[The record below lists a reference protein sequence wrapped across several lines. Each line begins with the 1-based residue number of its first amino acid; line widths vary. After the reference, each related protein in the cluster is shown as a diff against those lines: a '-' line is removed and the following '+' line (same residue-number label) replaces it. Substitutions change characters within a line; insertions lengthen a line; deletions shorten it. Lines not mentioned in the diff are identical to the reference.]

1 MNKKNI
7 PNIANGLKLPYIDN
21 NEVDVY
27 IFLPA
32 GIEKKL
38 ITDIADELIKL
49 ARKTLKSTLITK
61 FITYYTFEDGENIE
75 PPYELVIRYT
85 KKEWDKAV
93 RKPENPNDY
102 PLIGYLVLKP
112 DGWGDWH
119 IFVTEITTIVSP
131 EDGGGEYGY
140 IHLTISMLADPLIG
154 DC

>member
-1 MNKKNI
+1 MNIKNI
-7 PNIANGLKLPYIDN
+7 PNIADGLKLPNIDN

-32 GIEKKL
+32 GIKKKL
-38 ITDIADELIKL
+38 ITDLADELMKL
-49 ARKTLKSTLITK
+49 ARITLKNSLITK

-85 KKEWDKAV
+85 KKEWDNAV

-112 DGWGDWH
+112 DGWGDWN
-119 IFVTEITTIVSP
+119 IFVTEITTIIYP

-140 IHLTISMLADPLIG
+140 IHLSISTLADPLIG